1 MRKIIN
7 ECVQCD
13 LPCIDCGRK
22 HVEALFCDRCNLQIN
37 DGYRFEG
44 EDYCEYCLLD
54 LIIKRYFDS
63 REAIEKFYNS
73 IGALNEED
81 GNFSYDEMINDLN
94 VDDLDDLIKYL
105 GIAARP
111 IGDWAFEE

>member
-1 MRKIIN
+1 MIKIIN

-22 HVEALFCDRCNLQIN
+22 RVEALFCDCCDLQIN

-44 EDYCEYCLLD
+44 EDYCESCLLE

-63 REAIEKFYNS
+63 REAIENFYRAT
-73 IGALNEED
+73 GAIED
-81 GNFSYDEMINDLN
+81 EISNLSYEEMINDLTIG
-94 VDDLDDLIKYL
+94 DLDDLIKYL

-111 IGDWAFEE
+111 IGDWAF